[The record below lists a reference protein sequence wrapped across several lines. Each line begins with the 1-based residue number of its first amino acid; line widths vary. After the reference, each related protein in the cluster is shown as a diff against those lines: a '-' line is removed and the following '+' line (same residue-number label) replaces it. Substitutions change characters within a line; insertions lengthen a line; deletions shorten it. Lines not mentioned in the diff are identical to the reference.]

1 MKKIIVILII
11 IQFLSACSKQYDQI
25 IDFSSKAEIKDIP
38 LNEERNLYFGDLH
51 VHTKYSF
58 DAYLLGTTVTPDMSY
73 RFAKGETI
81 SNGVRDMTLEE
92 PLDFYAVTDHA
103 ILLGMASLWADPTS
117 NIGKHPKAKPYH
129 NLNRPENLIP
139 ESAFDRFL
147 LFNTIRGSDGGFPSE
162 RGSILDLIRAFFAQN
177 FIFASAAYDHDEHL
191 SAWNKIME
199 AAEEH
204 NDPGKFTTFNAY
216 EWTVRS
222 QEPESGSYHRNVIF
236 KSSKAPKRPFSS
248 FDSINPEELW
258 NWMDGLRSNG
268 LDSLAIPHNP
278 NGSNGQVFKKYKF
291 DGSPIDKDYSDQ
303 RMRNEPIVEITQ
315 IKGTS
320 ETHPRLSPQDK
331 WADFEIVNSRKG
343 KRTSYSEPDGS
354 YVRQGLQRGLAL
366 EHEERGN
373 PFKIGFIGSTDTHN
387 GAYIFQESDSAGT
400 AAILTSPMIRGSIPI
415 PEELLTDEVKN
426 LDMTVE
432 EDQGFYSGSEVIS
445 NSVGGLAAV
454 WAKANTR
461 DSIFEALSNKETY
474 ATSGTRIRLR
484 FFAGDN
490 LLNLNLND
498 DELITKVYESGVAMG
513 GDLILPKT
521 KKPSFVVWAQK
532 DKNGAPLQRIQII
545 KGYYSE
551 EDRETKEQLIDVI
564 CSDGLKPDPV
574 SKLCASN
581 NASVNLDTC
590 EFSQDKGASELKT
603 SWVDEEYDPNIETF
617 YYLRVLE
624 NPTCRW
630 STWDAIKNNYAPRE
644 GVDKIIQ
651 ERAWS
656 SPIWVSSN

>member
-1 MKKIIVILII
+1 
-11 IQFLSACSKQYDQI
+11 
-25 IDFSSKAEIKDIP
+25 
-38 LNEERNLYFGDLH
+38 
-51 VHTKYSF
+51 
-58 DAYLLGTTVTPDMSY
+58 MSY

-117 NIGKHPKAKPYH
+117 NVGKHPKAKPYH
-129 NLNRPENLIP
+129 NLNSPENLNP

-147 LFNTIRGSDGGFPSE
+147 LFNDIRGDSGGFPRE
-162 RGSILDLIRAFFAQN
+162 RGSILDIIRAFFAQN
-177 FIFASAAYDHDEHL
+177 FIFASAAYDHEEHL
-191 SAWNKIME
+191 SAWKKIMK

-204 NDPGKFTTFNAY
+204 NEPGKFTTFNAY
-216 EWTVRS
+216 EWTVRN
-222 QEPESGSYHRNVIF
+222 QEPESASYHRNVIF
-236 KSSKAPKRPFSS
+236 KTSKAPKRPFSS

-278 NGSNGQVFKKYKF
+278 NGSNGQVLKKYKF
-291 DGSPIDKDYSDQ
+291 DGRPIDQYNSDQ
-303 RMRNEPIVEITQ
+303 WMRNEPIVEITQ

-343 KRTSYSEPDGS
+343 KRTAYSDPDGS

-387 GAYIFQESDSAGT
+387 GAYIFQESDNAGT
-400 AAILTSPMIRGSIPI
+400 AAILTSPIIRGSIPI
-415 PEELLTDEVKN
+415 PEELLTEEVKN
-426 LDMTVE
+426 LNLTIE
-432 EDQGFYSGSEVIS
+432 EDQGFYTGGETTS

-484 FFAGDN
+484 FFAGEN

-498 DELITKVYESGVAMG
+498 DELISKVYETGVPMG
-513 GDLILPKT
+513 GDLILAKT
-521 KKPSFVVWAQK
+521 KRPSFIVWAQK
-532 DKNGAPLQRIQII
+532 DKNGAPLQRIQIV
-545 KGYYSE
+545 KGFYSE
-551 EDRETKEQLIDVI
+551 KDRETKEQLIDVI
-564 CSDGLKPDPV
+564 CSDGLKPDPL
-574 SKLCASN
+574 SKLCPSN
-581 NASVNLDTC
+581 NSSVSLDTC
-590 EFSQDKGASELKT
+590 KFSQDKGASELKT
-603 SWVDEEYDPNIETF
+603 FWVDEEYDPNTETF

-630 STWDAIKNNYAPRE
+630 STWDAMKNNYEPRE
-644 GVDKIIQ
+644 GIDKIIQ

>member
-1 MKKIIVILII
+1 VKKIISILVI

-291 DGSPIDKDYSDQ
+291 DGSPIDQDYSDQ

-415 PEELLTDEVKN
+415 PEELLTDEVKK
-426 LDMTVE
+426 LRYDCRGRP
-432 EDQGFYSGSEVIS
+432 GF
-445 NSVGGLAAV
+445 LF
-454 WAKANTR
+454 R
-461 DSIFEALSNKETY
+461 
-474 ATSGTRIRLR
+474 
-484 FFAGDN
+484 
-490 LLNLNLND
+490 
-498 DELITKVYESGVAMG
+498 
-513 GDLILPKT
+513 
-521 KKPSFVVWAQK
+521 
-532 DKNGAPLQRIQII
+532 
-545 KGYYSE
+545 
-551 EDRETKEQLIDVI
+551 
-564 CSDGLKPDPV
+564 
-574 SKLCASN
+574 
-581 NASVNLDTC
+581 
-590 EFSQDKGASELKT
+590 
-603 SWVDEEYDPNIETF
+603 
-617 YYLRVLE
+617 
-624 NPTCRW
+624 
-630 STWDAIKNNYAPRE
+630 
-644 GVDKIIQ
+644 
-651 ERAWS
+651 
-656 SPIWVSSN
+656 

>member
-1 MKKIIVILII
+1 VKKIIAILII

-291 DGSPIDKDYSDQ
+291 DGSPIDQDYSDQ

-426 LDMTVE
+426 LDLTVE

-644 GVDKIIQ
+644 GIDKIIQ

>member
-1 MKKIIVILII
+1 MKKILVLLLMTQLIA
-11 IQFLSACSKQYDQI
+11 ACSRQYDQI
-25 IDFSSKAEIKDIP
+25 IDFSSEGEIKDIP
-38 LNEERNLYFGDLH
+38 LNDERNLYFGDLH

-117 NIGKHPKAKPYH
+117 NVGKHPKAKPYH
-129 NLNRPENLIP
+129 NLNSPENLNP

-147 LFNTIRGSDGGFPSE
+147 LFNDIRGDSGGFPRE
-162 RGSILDLIRAFFAQN
+162 RGSILDIIRAFFAQN
-177 FIFASAAYDHDEHL
+177 FIFASAAYDHEEHL
-191 SAWNKIME
+191 SAWKKIME

-204 NDPGKFTTFNAY
+204 NEPGKFTTFNAY
-216 EWTVRS
+216 EWTVRN
-222 QEPESGSYHRNVIF
+222 QEPESASYHRNVIF

-291 DGSPIDKDYSDQ
+291 DGSPIDQDYSNQ

-343 KRTSYSEPDGS
+343 KRTAYSEPDGS

-387 GAYIFQESDSAGT
+387 GAYLFQESDNAGT
-400 AAILTSPMIRGSIPI
+400 AAILTSPIIRGSIPI
-415 PEELLTDEVKN
+415 PEELLTEEVKN
-426 LDMTVE
+426 LNLTIE
-432 EDQGFYSGSEVIS
+432 EDQGFYTGGETTS

-498 DELITKVYESGVAMG
+498 DELISKVYETGVPMG
-513 GDLILPKT
+513 GVLILAKT
-521 KKPSFVVWAQK
+521 KKPSFIVWAQK
-532 DKNGAPLQRIQII
+532 DKNGAPLQRIQIV
-545 KGYYSE
+545 KGFYSE
-551 EDRETKEQLIDVI
+551 KDRETKEQLIDVI
-564 CSDGLKPDPV
+564 CSDGLKPDPL
-574 SKLCASN
+574 SKFCPSN
-581 NASVNLDTC
+581 NSSVSLDTC
-590 EFSQDKGASELKT
+590 KFSQDKGASELKT
-603 SWVDEEYDPNIETF
+603 FWVDEEYDPNIETF

-630 STWDAIKNNYAPRE
+630 TTWDALKNNYEPRE
-644 GVDKIIQ
+644 GIDKIIQ